1 MAIAKLLSKRKRR
14 RQRFPSPLLSLSMLV
29 IWLLLNNAISFGQ
42 ILLGAFLAWFIPYI
56 TQSFWVQSI
65 NLYRPGL
72 AVRFVL
78 RVLVDIILAN
88 WVVARMILGSPKK
101 LQPAFMVL
109 PLDLKE
115 DFTITLLASTI
126 SLTPGTVSAD
136 FVIDG
141 HYLLVHTLHTDDPEA
156 AVAQI
161 KKRYEAPL
169 KEIFECSTT

>member
-1 MAIAKLLSKRKRR
+1 MAIANLLGKRERRRKRL
-14 RQRFPSPLLSLSMLV
+14 PSPLLSLSMLV
-29 IWLLLNNAISFGQ
+29 VWLLLNNTISFGHL
-42 ILLGAFLAWFIPYI
+42 LLGGFLAWFIPYI

-65 NLYRPGL
+65 QLRRPLL

-78 RVLVDIILAN
+78 KVLMDIVIAN
-88 WVVARMILGSPKK
+88 WLVAKMILESPKK

-109 PLDLKE
+109 PLDLE
-115 DFTITLLASTI
+115 QDFTITLLANTI

-136 FVIDG
+136 FNMEG
-141 HYLLVHTLHTDDPEA
+141 HYLLVHSLHVEDPEA

-161 KKRYEAPL
+161 KQRYEAPL